1 MTTSTSTRSED
12 RNPPVLLQVTSSPR
26 PGSVTNTLTDAYAAA
41 WASARPGSRIIR
53 HDLPQMNVP
62 HLTATEMGA
71 WFTEPQDHT
80 DLHHIVLARSN
91 RLIEDLLAADE
102 VLIGAPMWNF
112 SIPSSL
118 KAWIDHVTRA
128 GRTIEFGPNG
138 PEGLVPAR
146 RAIVVSSR
154 GSDYRPGTAAAAC
167 DMQEPYLRL
176 ILGVLGIDD
185 IQIVNVDRQG
195 PSYLDA
201 DHHAEVARASLLA
214 LAGAVPSHPAGL
226 DPERRRDG
234 AELVGAGRQ

>member
-1 MTTSTSTRSED
+1 MHMPTSTRPED
-12 RNPPVLLQVTSSPR
+12 RPAPILLHVTSSPR
-26 PGSVTNTLTDAYAAA
+26 PGSVTNALSDVYAAA
-41 WASARPGSRIIR
+41 WASARPGSRVIR
-53 HDLPQMNVP
+53 HDLPQMNLP

-71 WFTEPQDHT
+71 WFTEPEERT

-91 RLIEDLLAADE
+91 HLIDDLLAADE

-128 GRTIEFGPNG
+128 GRTIEFGPDG
-138 PEGLVPAR
+138 PHGLVPAR

-154 GSDYRPGTAAAAC
+154 GSDYRPGSAAAGC

-185 IQIVNVDRQG
+185 VQIVNVDRQG
-195 PSYLDA
+195 PTYVDA
-201 DHHAEVARASLLA
+201 GDHAEVARASLLA
-214 LAGAVPSHPAGL
+214 LAGAVPSHGAGL
-226 DPERRRDG
+226 GAEPRRDG
-234 AELVGAGRQ
+234 SELVRAGSQ